1 MRFEDFYKELAD
13 KKYYV
18 FSCEDLCAF
27 FSVQKKASFKQH
39 LYRWKQNGMVS
50 SLRRNLYELTF
61 PKAYDIP
68 DMFLA
73 NRIYAPSYVSLE
85 TALSHYSLIPEVS
98 MAVTSITAKTTRRFK
113 NRHGLFIYRS
123 VKNQAFCGYTVENH
137 NGFDVLIAEAEK
149 ALVDYV
155 YFKAS
160 RGNKPDIEALRL
172 DKKKLAGLNRK
183 KIEKYSR
190 IYGINMEGILH
201 GYLRNFGQSGQA
213 TRYAGK

>member
-27 FSVQKKASFKQH
+27 FPAQKKAAFKQL
-39 LYRWKQNGMVS
+39 LYRWKKNGMVS

-61 PKAYDIP
+61 PKVYNLS

-73 NRIYAPSYVSLE
+73 NKIYAPSYVSLE

-98 MAVTSITAKTTRRFK
+98 MAVTSVTAKTTRRFK
-113 NRHGLFIYRS
+113 NNHGLFIYRS
-123 VKNQAFCGYTVENH
+123 VKSQAFCGYTIEDH

-149 ALVDYV
+149 ALMDYI
-155 YFKAS
+155 YFKTL
-160 RGNKPDIEALRL
+160 RNNKLDIEALRL
-172 DKKKLAGLNRK
+172 DKKKMAGLNRK
-183 KIEKYSR
+183 KLDTYSR
-190 IYGINMEGILH
+190 IYGINMKGILH
-201 GYLRNFGQSGQA
+201 DYL
-213 TRYAGK
+213 